1 MGEAGRAL
9 CVPLTQPLS
18 GRATQSREPR
28 AMVRQMA
35 MASCPGTGL
44 HWKEPSFIHFA
55 PYSQVFVHID
65 EIPELPL
72 LQTEQVQISQ
82 PLLRG

>member
-9 CVPLTQPLS
+9 SVPLAQPLS

-28 AMVRQMA
+28 DMARQLA
-35 MASCPGTGL
+35 MASCPSTDL
-44 HWKEPSFIHFA
+44 HWKEPSFILFA